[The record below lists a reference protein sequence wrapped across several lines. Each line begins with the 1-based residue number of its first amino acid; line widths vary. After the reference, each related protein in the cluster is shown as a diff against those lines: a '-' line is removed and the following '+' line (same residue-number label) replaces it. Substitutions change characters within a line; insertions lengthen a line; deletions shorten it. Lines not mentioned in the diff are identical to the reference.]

1 MKNLYPFLILLFLSL
16 NIYAQSPEKMSY
28 QAIVRDANNT
38 LVANKTIGMQISILQ
53 SNITGTV
60 VYAETHTVDTN
71 LNGLVSLE
79 IGRGST
85 SDNFSTIDW
94 SAGPYFIKTETD
106 PTGGSSYTIT
116 GTSQLMSVPFAL
128 YANTSGSSQINA
140 TNIAKNK
147 TAIELNTA
155 KVGYTET
162 LVSANADVVANT
174 AKTGI
179 TSDQADA
186 IVANTAKTGITT
198 DQANAITANTAKT
211 SMVLG
216 TTASTALA
224 GNTTTITSDQASAIL
239 ANTGKITNATHTGD
253 VTGDKALTIAN
264 DAVTSAKIKDANI
277 TDAKIVT
284 VSASKLTGAV
294 GVANGGTNMSSYR
307 PGDFLYADSDGE
319 LTTLAKGTAGQ
330 VLVMDTRATA
340 PEWMDDAGVAEG
352 GYREGAFLYAGSDGK
367 LTSLNAGTA
376 GHALVMNSSGKAPEW
391 KATASGVAKDGYTEG
406 DFLYAGGRG
415 ELTTLSAGRA
425 GQVLVMDADGTA
437 PEWTDAAG
445 GVAKDGYTAGDFLY
459 AGGRG
464 ELTTLSAGRAG
475 QVLVMDANGTAPE
488 WTDAAGGV
496 AKDGYTAGD
505 FLYAGGRGELTTL
518 SAGRAGQVLVMDAD
532 GTAPEWGSATKPYS
546 IGDFAHGGIVF
557 WVDET
562 GQHGLVCAKEDQ
574 SERIR
579 WYGGTNG
586 NTQAKGDGVYAG
598 KANTAIIIAA
608 QVAIGDDGV
617 TYAARICN
625 ELQITAGGKTYGDWY
640 LPSNHEL
647 NLMYQNVRTINT
659 TAGNNR
665 GSDLSNAYWSSTEID
680 NDGAWKMDFSD
691 GRGVD
696 TNKSTTSNVR
706 AVRAF

>member
-128 YANTSGSSQINA
+128 YANTSGSSQTNA

-162 LVSANADVVANT
+162 LVSANANVVANTAKTGITTDQANAITANTAKTSMVLGTTASTALAGNTTTITTDQASAITVNT

-294 GVANGGTNMSSYR
+294 GVANGGTNLSSYR

-391 KATASGVAKDGYTEG
+391 KAAAS
-406 DFLYAGGRG
+406 
-415 ELTTLSAGRA
+415 
-425 GQVLVMDADGTA
+425 
-437 PEWTDAAG
+437 
-445 GVAKDGYTAGDFLY
+445 
-459 AGGRG
+459 
-464 ELTTLSAGRAG
+464 
-475 QVLVMDANGTAPE
+475 
-488 WTDAAGGV
+488 GV

-598 KANTAIIIAA
+598 KANTVIIIAA

-625 ELQITAGGKTYGDWY
+625 ELQITEGDKTYGDWY

-647 NLMYQNVRTINT
+647 NLIYQNVRTINT

>member
-28 QAIVRDANNT
+28 QAIVRDADNT

-425 GQVLVMDADGTA
+425 GQVLVMDAYGTA

>member
-28 QAIVRDANNT
+28 QAIVRDADNT

-53 SNITGTV
+53 SNTTGTV
-60 VYAETHTVDTN
+60 VYAETHTIDTN

-128 YANTSGSSQINA
+128 YANTSGSSQTNA

-155 KVGYTET
+155 KVGYTEI

-179 TSDQADA
+179 TNDQASA
-186 IVANTAKTGITT
+186 IK
-198 DQANAITANTAKT
+198 ANTAKT
-211 SMVLG
+211 SMILG

-224 GNTTTITSDQASAIL
+224 GNTSTITSDQASAIL